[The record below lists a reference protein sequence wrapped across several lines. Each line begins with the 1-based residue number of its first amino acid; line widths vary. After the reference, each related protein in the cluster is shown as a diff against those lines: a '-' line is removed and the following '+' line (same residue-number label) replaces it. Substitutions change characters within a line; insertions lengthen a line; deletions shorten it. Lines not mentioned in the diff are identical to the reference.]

1 MAIRVSKL
9 LREAN
14 IGMQTLSE
22 MLSALG
28 VNEPDINPNTKISDD
43 VANLVLGLCYK
54 DIDLLTLIEESAR
67 KNVSLDQQGTKY
79 SLKILGKIDLDS
91 LNNPRG
97 ITTPNL
103 TSGTAFKRPF

>member
-43 VANLVLGLCYK
+43 VEIGRASCRERV
-54 DIDLLTLIEESAR
+54 
-67 KNVSLDQQGTKY
+67 
-79 SLKILGKIDLDS
+79 
-91 LNNPRG
+91 
-97 ITTPNL
+97 
-103 TSGTAFKRPF
+103 

>member
-9 LREAN
+9 LHEAN

-28 VNEPDINPNTKISDD
+28 VSEPDINPNTKISDD

-54 DIDLLTLIEESAR
+54 DIDLLALIEESAR
-67 KNVSLDQQGTKY
+67 KNVAYDQ
-79 SLKILGKIDLDS
+79 
-91 LNNPRG
+91 
-97 ITTPNL
+97 
-103 TSGTAFKRPF
+103 